1 MSGSDSE
8 SGSNG
13 TEIRDISGKNFDLD
27 MDVGLDVDLDSRE
40 QAAGSQTVQLQ
51 LLASKGVV

>member
-1 MSGSDSE
+1 MSDSGSE
-8 SGSNG
+8 SNG

-27 MDVGLDVDLDSRE
+27 MDVDLDVDLDSRE